1 MTDHLS
7 APMERVRCERPY
19 SPGIGTI
26 PISPGLDASLTL
38 SSYHRQTLIE
48 LFAWGKSIP
57 RWDTKLSFI
66 SKRSQ
71 VSDPNEACNKVVK
84 TDNRDVVFQ
93 KEKSLHGSGV
103 LLTKSLVSLGFVF
116 QLEEPEFIW
125 LQLQT
130 KVGKCLPLTGRGAS
144 IQGNIRRYLSTRLV
158 LSSRG
163 VGL

>member
-1 MTDHLS
+1 
-7 APMERVRCERPY
+7 
-19 SPGIGTI
+19 
-26 PISPGLDASLTL
+26 
-38 SSYHRQTLIE
+38 
-48 LFAWGKSIP
+48 
-57 RWDTKLSFI
+57 
-66 SKRSQ
+66 
-71 VSDPNEACNKVVK
+71 VVK

-163 VGL
+163 VGV